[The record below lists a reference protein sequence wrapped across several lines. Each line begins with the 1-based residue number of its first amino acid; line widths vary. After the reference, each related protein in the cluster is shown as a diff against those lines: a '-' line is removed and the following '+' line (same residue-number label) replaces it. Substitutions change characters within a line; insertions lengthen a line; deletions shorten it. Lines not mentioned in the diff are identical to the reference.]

1 VLAIAF
7 EVLDEWITKIR
18 IELQILP
25 IVSVVVDER
34 ETSVVSDEKIREL
47 VRL

>member
-1 VLAIAF
+1 MLAIAF